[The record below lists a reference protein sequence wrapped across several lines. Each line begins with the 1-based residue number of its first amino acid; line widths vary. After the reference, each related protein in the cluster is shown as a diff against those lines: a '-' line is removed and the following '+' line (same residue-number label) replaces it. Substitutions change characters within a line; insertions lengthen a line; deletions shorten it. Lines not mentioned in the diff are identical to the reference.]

1 MFCYCNLYLPTCL
14 ITRLKLYMLCL
25 IFNSGTRNPRS
36 EEGCDAMCEGCN
48 SSSETNDCNGTW
60 RFFPFVSWDVQ
71 YNKITCIHICNWWYK
86 YYIRWQSIKIHW
98 TIILYFSFVRLV
110 IMLLEVVWKINNWI
124 VSLRLCSYP
133 FLLIFSIS
141 LDVFQETQ
149 LEQKRADRHSLL
161 KSCKVNLSM
170 IN

>member
-1 MFCYCNLYLPTCL
+1 M
-14 ITRLKLYMLCL
+14 IEALCFVL
-25 IFNSGTRNPRS
+25 FLTQEQEIREVKKDVMQCVKDVTAHQKQMT
-36 EEGCDAMCEGCN
+36 AMVHE
-48 SSSETNDCNGTW
+48 D
-60 RFFPFVSWDVQ
+60 FFPFVSWDIQ

-110 IMLLEVVWKINNWI
+110 IMLLEVVWKVNNWI